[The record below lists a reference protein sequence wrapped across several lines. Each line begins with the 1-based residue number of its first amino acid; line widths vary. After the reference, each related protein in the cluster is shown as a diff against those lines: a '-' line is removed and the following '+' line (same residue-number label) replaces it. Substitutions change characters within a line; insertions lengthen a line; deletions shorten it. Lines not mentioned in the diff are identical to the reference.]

1 MNATAVGV
9 RSAAADLRDLIC
21 AETRAVCQQTY
32 GQTLGAIVLTGSLAR
47 NEATFVE
54 RPDGSTLL
62 GDAEFLLVFDS
73 GAPLP
78 SAGDAHRMRLDIEG
92 RLLRHGLRGT
102 VTVSGVPPSYLR
114 RLRPSIFAYELA
126 AYGSVIAGD
135 QSVLNHVRRFAVSE
149 IPLEDAWR
157 LLANR
162 IVEQLETLQ
171 GLPADET
178 PLPDDVHYRTVKLVL
193 DTATSLLVF
202 VGGYKP
208 TYAERSV
215 SLRELADSPGAAE
228 WPLPARAF
236 ADAVV
241 DCTEWK
247 LSGRPSDGSS
257 RAFWRR
263 AVAYAQA
270 IWAWELA
277 RLLKIGNQPSAGVLM
292 RQWMQRQPVGDRARS
307 WASVLRRSGW
317 LRSLGYWPRWMRL
330 ALRGSPRYLVY
341 SAAGDLLFS
350 IGSVPRTTVR
360 RIRRCLPVVSYMP
373 SDPSNSVGHL
383 ATDILANYNRFLVET
398 SA

>member
-1 MNATAVGV
+1 MSATAVGTRPV
-9 RSAAADLRDLIC
+9 AAALRDLIC

-32 GQTLGAIVLTGSLAR
+32 RQTLRAIVLTGSLAR

-54 RPDGSTLL
+54 GSDGSTLL
-62 GDAEFLLVFDS
+62 GDAEFLLVFHS

-78 SAGDAHRMRLDIEG
+78 STGDAHRVRLEIEG

-114 RLRPSIFAYELA
+114 RLRPSIFAYELT

-135 QSVLNHVRRFAVSE
+135 QSILNLVRRFAVSE

-171 GLPADET
+171 GRPADET
-178 PLPDDVHYRTVKLVL
+178 PLRDHVHYRTVKLVL
-193 DTATSLLVF
+193 DMATSLLVF

-215 SLRELADSPGAAE
+215 SLRQLADSRGAAE
-228 WPLPARAF
+228 WPFPARAF

-247 LSGRPSDGSS
+247 LSDRPSDGAQ
-257 RAFWRR
+257 RAFWGR

-270 IWAWELA
+270 LWAWELV
-277 RLLKIGNQPSAGVLM
+277 RLLKLANQLPVDVLI
-292 RQWMQRQPVGDRARS
+292 RQWMQRQPVGERARS

-317 LRSLGYWPRWMRL
+317 LRSLGYWPRWVRL
-330 ALRGSPRYLVY
+330 AFRGSPRYLVY
-341 SAAGDLLFS
+341 AAAGDLLFS
-350 IGSVPRTTVR
+350 GGSVPPTTVR
-360 RIRRCLPVVSYMP
+360 RIQRCLPVVSHIP
-373 SDPSNSVGHL
+373 GAASSSVRHL
-383 ATDILANYNRFLVET
+383 ATDILENYYRFLVET